1 METTKTKIV
10 IWIVLP
16 ILVIVTSLVVM
27 IKYPSTPSKTDFS
40 KDKQSKVVSNT
51 DSDKNHFN
59 ESNLDPESIP
69 SDKYVKE
76 LASELVNLNNDNE
89 VETFKGNY
97 KVSERAGFQLPEQN
111 SKLDTVV
118 KFKTDYPSDMGT
130 PSLHIDLSTLR
141 GTHVEYLVTYHT
153 NPQELNYKLVFDDKI
168 LSNITNL
175 S

>member
-1 METTKTKIV
+1 MIKSPSSNTKTSSSTVNQGKV
-10 IWIVLP
+10 I
-16 ILVIVTSLVVM
+16 
-27 IKYPSTPSKTDFS
+27 K
-40 KDKQSKVVSNT
+40 SNT
-51 DSDKNHFN
+51 DSDNSHFN
-59 ESNLDPESIP
+59 DQNLDIKGIP

-76 LASELVNLNNDNE
+76 LASELVNLNNDND

-97 KVSERAGFQLPEQN
+97 KTSQMAGFQLPEQN

-118 KFKTDYPSDMGT
+118 KFKDNYPSDIGK

-141 GTHVEYLVTYHT
+141 GTHVEYLVTYHS